1 MKYLRNILWVILGG
15 GILSILWIFIGL
27 IWCLT
32 VIGIPIGVKCFEI
45 ALIQFNPFNYNDID
59 EENNKKDIMYILW
72 LIFGGIELFTLN
84 IICSII
90 LLLTVVGIDF
100 GLEYLKLAKISINP
114 LNRKIIKKKK

>member
-15 GILSILWIFIGL
+15 GILYILWIFIGL

-114 LNRKIIKKKK
+114 LNRKIIKK